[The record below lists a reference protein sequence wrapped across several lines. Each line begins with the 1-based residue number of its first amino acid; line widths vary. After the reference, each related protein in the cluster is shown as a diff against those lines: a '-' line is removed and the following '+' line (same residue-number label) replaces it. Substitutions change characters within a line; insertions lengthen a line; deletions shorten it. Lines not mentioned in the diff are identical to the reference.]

1 MTIEQLIRDKEIIK
15 QQKLAAVKHADATIH
30 FVGAYDNDGNVIKA
44 VDNSQTLLDA
54 SEIKA
59 KLVINTTNLMD
70 SHSDVHLP
78 GIWTKTL
85 QERKNVYL
93 LQEHSMTFDKI
104 ISDDVKASAEYATWV
119 ELGFPYEGKT
129 QALIFN
135 AKIKKDR
142 NPFMFEQYAKGYVKE
157 HSVGMR
163 YVKIDLAV
171 NDDRYKEEF
180 SVWEKYIDKI
190 ANREDA
196 ESKGYFWAVTEAKL
210 VEGSAVVMG
219 SNYATPVMSLTGKEN
234 EAVEN
239 DTLEIEPLKS
249 TQNNEV
255 DKASTFDSLINYSF

>member
-30 FVGAYDNDGNVIKA
+30 FVSAYDNDGNVVKA
-44 VDNSQTLLDA
+44 VENTQSLLNA
-54 SEIKA
+54 TEIKA

-93 LQEHSMTFDKI
+93 LQEHAMTFDKI
-104 ISDDVKASAEYATWV
+104 ISDEVKASAEYATWV

-135 AKIKKDR
+135 AKIKKER

-180 SVWEKYIDKI
+180 DVWTKYIDKI
-190 ANREDA
+190 ANREEA
-196 ESKGYFWAVTEAKL
+196 EAKGYFWAVTEAKL

-234 EAVEN
+234 EAVSE
-239 DTLEIEPLKS
+239 DTSEKEPPIG
-249 TQNNEV
+249 TQNQAT
-255 DKASTFDSLINYSF
+255 DKGAEAKQFFMNLI